1 MDGYCRY
8 LLVSYGW
15 CALNGREGVEKVGA
29 CMALDLACWHGAEAL
44 CSFRD
49 FLCLKMSKQCVW
61 VR

>member
-15 CALNGREGVEKVGA
+15 CALNGRKGVEKVGRV
-29 CMALDLACWHGAEAL
+29 ALDLACWHGSGGSVQFSRFFVLEDVEAV
-44 CSFRD
+44 
-49 FLCLKMSKQCVW
+49 CVW